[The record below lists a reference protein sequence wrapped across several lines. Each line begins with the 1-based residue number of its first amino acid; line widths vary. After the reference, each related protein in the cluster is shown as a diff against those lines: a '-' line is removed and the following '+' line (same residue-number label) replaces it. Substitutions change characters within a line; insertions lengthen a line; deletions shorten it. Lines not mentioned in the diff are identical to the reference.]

1 MTIVVGGEEA
11 QSRLAAFKR
20 WGKGER
26 QSRDGRKGKKEGGWG
41 VKIGKMT

>member
-1 MTIVVGGEEA
+1 MTILVGGEA
-11 QSRLAAFKR
+11 QSRFAAFKR